1 MKLKRV
7 LLCIALL
14 VCLLTL
20 PVYADTAKGEPNIT
34 PETTMKE
41 IRENPS
47 IQGSGISTY
56 IHVWERDCEKLS
68 TSKDNWTLE
77 YAVGSESVESCA
89 AGLNYIIET
98 YNAGTQVTYKLYT
111 EEEIK
116 AEKSRDH
123 VELYYFPADRPNA
136 RYAVVLSGNALI
148 YDGEFR
154 GGAST
159 AWELHQK
166 GYAVFSLRYRIGW
179 EASDNAPL
187 EDLARAIRL
196 ITDNAEK
203 FGVRTDGYALIG
215 YSSGGQIAGVFANA
229 DVGYGKYGVP
239 KPGVL
244 LMGYPIN
251 NFNEAK
257 PVYNILLDGGTG
269 FNHYYDYN
277 ISDCVTLDY
286 PPTYFWYGD
295 DDNVLKLFNYW
306 KQGPALKKALEK
318 NGVPYQ
324 VHVYKSVPHGTGV
337 AAGTDADGWLNEA
350 VALWEAHKGE

>member
-1 MKLKRV
+1 MKLKRALSCFV
-7 LLCIALL
+7 LL
-14 VCLLTL
+14 VCLLAL
-20 PVYADTAKGEPNIT
+20 PVFAETPKGEPNIT

-47 IQGSGISTY
+47 IQGSGICTY

-77 YAVGSESVESCA
+77 YTVGPESVESCV
-89 AGLNYIIET
+89 AGLNYLIET

-111 EEEIK
+111 DEEIK
-116 AEKSRDH
+116 ADKSRDH
-123 VELYYFPADRPNA
+123 AELYYFPADKPNA
-136 RYAVVLSGNALI
+136 KYAIVLSGNALI
-148 YDGEFR
+148 YNGAFR
-154 GGAST
+154 GGSST

-179 EASDNAPL
+179 EAGDNAPL

-203 FGVRTDGYALIG
+203 FSVQTEDYALVG
-215 YSSGGQIAGVFANA
+215 YSSGGQIAGVFANEEI
-229 DVGYGKYGVP
+229 GYGKYAVP

-251 NFNEAK
+251 TFYEAK

-269 FNHYYDYN
+269 FDHYYDYD
-277 ISDCVTLDY
+277 ISDCVTTDY
-286 PPTYFWYGD
+286 PPTYFWYGED
-295 DDNVLKLFNYW
+295 DTVLMLFNYW
-306 KQGPALKKALEK
+306 KQGPALQKALEK
-318 NGVPYQ
+318 NGVPHE
-324 VHVYKSVPHGTGV
+324 VHVYKNTPHGIGV
-337 AAGTDADGWLNEA
+337 AAGTDADGWLNDA
-350 VALWEAHKGE
+350 VAFWEAQTTD